1 MYLFTYL
8 YLYRMASDTKQI
20 TYTSD
25 NHSSTLLQ
33 ELHNQ
38 YVNHSV
44 LCDATIRYVRN
55 SEMDEDPCYGEDR
68 KCVQSEIE
76 VSNVTLNSRG
86 NDIEG
91 SASVW

>member
-1 MYLFTYL
+1 MYLFTNL

-25 NHSSTLLQ
+25 NHSSTLLR
-33 ELHNQ
+33 ELYNQ

-44 LCDATIRYVRN
+44 LCDATIRYVRT
-55 SEMDEDPCYGEDR
+55 SEMGEDPCYGEEGT
-68 KCVQSEIE
+68 CLQSETH
-76 VSNVTLNSRG
+76 VSNVILNGRG
-86 NDIEG
+86 NDIKG

>member
-1 MYLFTYL
+1 
-8 YLYRMASDTKQI
+8 MASDTKQI

-25 NHSSTLLQ
+25 THSSTLLQ

-55 SEMDEDPCYGEDR
+55 SEMGEDPCYGEEGT
-68 KCVQSEIE
+68 CLQSETH
-76 VSNVTLNSRG
+76 VSNVILNGGG

-91 SASVW
+91 SASVR